1 MPHWNRKNRQNS
13 LPGQRRNNWSWLKLP
28 LLSPPAFCFGVDRAV
43 KLCYQALEEHHN
55 IATLGPIIHNQD
67 VVDDLTR
74 RGARIVDSIAEL
86 HPDECVVIR
95 SHGVSA
101 KVYEELEQAGN
112 PYVDATCP
120 FVAKIHRIV
129 EKHTKAGDFI
139 LIAGD
144 ANHPE
149 VAAIV
154 GHCKGNC
161 FVFESEKALNDF
173 FQKKFSG
180 FSQKTCNCC
189 ANNV

>member
-1 MPHWNRKNRQNS
+1 MAEITVAES
-13 LPGQRRNNWSWLKLP
+13 AG
-28 LLSPPAFCFGVDRAV
+28 FCFGVDRAV

-112 PYVDATCP
+112 PYVRLWQRSTELWKNIP
-120 FVAKIHRIV
+120 KQEISSSSPEMPIIRKLPQLSGIV
-129 EKHTKAGDFI
+129 KG
-139 LIAGD
+139 IALFLK
-144 ANHPE
+144 
-149 VAAIV
+149 V
-154 GHCKGNC
+154 
-161 FVFESEKALNDF
+161 
-173 FQKKFSG
+173 KKP
-180 FSQKTCNCC
+180 
-189 ANNV
+189 

>member
-1 MPHWNRKNRQNS
+1 MAEITVAES
-13 LPGQRRNNWSWLKLP
+13 AG
-28 LLSPPAFCFGVDRAV
+28 FCFGVDRAV

-129 EKHTKAGDFI
+129 EKHTKASSPEMPIIRKLPQLSGI
-139 LIAGD
+139 VKGIALFLK
-144 ANHPE
+144 
-149 VAAIV
+149 V
-154 GHCKGNC
+154 
-161 FVFESEKALNDF
+161 
-173 FQKKFSG
+173 KKP
-180 FSQKTCNCC
+180 
-189 ANNV
+189 

>member
-1 MPHWNRKNRQNS
+1 MAEITVAES
-13 LPGQRRNNWSWLKLP
+13 AG
-28 LLSPPAFCFGVDRAV
+28 FCFGVDRAV

-173 FQKKFSG
+173 FQKNLVDSRKRLAI
-180 FSQKTCNCC
+180 CC